1 LSDGSA
7 SHRTK
12 GNNTSSNFSFQGSSV
27 TWYTRTAND
36 GGKAVVYIDG
46 SEPVSLDTNSPVVN
60 EANPLYT
67 KSGLDPTKVHTISV
81 EYDIAAF
88 TEQYERF
95 VDVRYFEYDDGGD
108 AANESSITT
117 QVQK

>member
-1 LSDGSA
+1 
-7 SHRTK
+7 
-12 GNNTSSNFSFQGSSV
+12 V

-46 SEPVSLDTNSPVVN
+46 ADPQSLDTNSPVVN

-81 EYDIAAF
+81 VYDIKAF

-95 VDVRYFEYDDGGD
+95 VDVHYFEYDDGGD
-108 AANESSITT
+108 AASQSSSITP
-117 QVQK
+117 VQK